1 MTNSTDLVWHP
12 TDDQATDQPAPPP
25 AGFEYDTPMGADRW
39 EDQFEPVG
47 TMPVVGD
54 RICVGTAVGT
64 VVSLAAEAD
73 LAYVRMDGWEHLYA
87 YAHSY
92 WRTPPW
98 GGPVRRVYKRKPDT
112 STLPATEAEK
122 PAIEATK
129 PAKRDILTEA
139 KARLGIKDDQ
149 HGPAEHSFPLIAAL
163 WSEYLGTK
171 VSPVD
176 VSAMMILLKCARAKH
191 GHGTFDTWLDIIG
204 YSVCGQQMVDG

>member
-12 TDDQATDQPAPPP
+12 TDDTPSPPP
-25 AGFEYDTPMGADRW
+25 AGFEYDTPMVADQW
-39 EDQFEPVG
+39 TEEFEPVG

-54 RICVGTAVGT
+54 RICIGTAVGT
-64 VVSLAAEAD
+64 VVSLIAEED
-73 LAYVRMDGWEHLYA
+73 LVYVRMDGWKHHSVYTL
-87 YAHSY
+87 SY

-112 STLPATEAEK
+112 STLPATETTE
-122 PAIEATK
+122 

-139 KARLGIKDDQ
+139 KTRLGIKDDQ

-163 WSEYLGTK
+163 WSEYLGVK

-204 YSVCGQQMVDG
+204 YSVCGQQMADG

>member
-1 MTNSTDLVWHP
+1 MTNTTDLMWHP
-12 TDDQATDQPAPPP
+12 TDGQPTDQPSPPP
-25 AGFEYDTPMGADRW
+25 AGFEYDTPMVADQW

-54 RICVGTAVGT
+54 RVDTFHNVDGPAT
-64 VVSLAAEAD
+64 VIRVNIDFDIATLRLERSNATRGYTYSKWATGAD
-73 LAYVRMDGWEHLYA
+73 GY
-87 YAHSY
+87 
-92 WRTPPW
+92 
-98 GGPVRRVYKRKPDT
+98 RVYKRKPDT
-112 STLPATEAEK
+112 STLPATETTE
-122 PAIEATK
+122 

-204 YSVCGQQMVDG
+204 YSVCGQQMVGE

>member
-1 MTNSTDLVWHP
+1 MTNTTDLAWHP
-12 TDDQATDQPAPPP
+12 TDDQATDQPSPPP
-25 AGFEYDTPMGADRW
+25 AGFEPL
-39 EDQFEPVG
+39 G
-47 TMPVVGD
+47 TVPEVGD
-54 RICVGTAVGT
+54 RVCVGTEAGT
-64 VVSLAAEAD
+64 VVGLAAEAD
-73 LAYVRMDGWEHLYA
+73 LATVRMDGWEHPYA
-87 YAHSY
+87 YTLSY
-92 WRTPPW
+92 WKTPPV
-98 GGPVRRVYKRKPDT
+98 GEPVRRVYKRKPDT
-112 STLPATEAEK
+112 STLPATEA
-122 PAIEATK
+122 PK

-139 KARLGIKDDQ
+139 KTRLGIKDDQ